1 MGYPSYASNRV
12 CALPSSSLFHYVMA
26 KIVPTE
32 QLAVHA
38 KSSILYGHPYGHRS
52 KSFRRDGLLLCR
64 IIMGLRCA
72 HCQLRSNSLMVLDP
86 TIFEG
91 ERSLLRV
98 QNLASRYDSF
108 KRHCLKYTISAQLTF
123 GRHVLLHY
131 VPNVRYTEPHSGL
144 LSQLVQ

>member
-91 ERSLLRV
+91 ERLLLRV
-98 QNLASRYDSF
+98 QNILLAGM
-108 KRHCLKYTISAQLTF
+108 I
-123 GRHVLLHY
+123 
-131 VPNVRYTEPHSGL
+131 
-144 LSQLVQ
+144 LSNATV